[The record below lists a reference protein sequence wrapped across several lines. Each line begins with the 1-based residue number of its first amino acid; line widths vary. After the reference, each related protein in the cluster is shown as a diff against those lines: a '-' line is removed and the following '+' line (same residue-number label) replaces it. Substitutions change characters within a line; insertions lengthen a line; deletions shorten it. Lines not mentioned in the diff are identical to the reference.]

1 MSESSSKVSHV
12 AVLKGGWSAE
22 REVSLVTG
30 QACAQALRE
39 EGYRVTEIDV
49 DRHIASVLSDLRPDI
64 AFNGLHGQWGED
76 GCAQGIMETLEIPY
90 THSGVL
96 ASALAMDKVRAKEIF
111 RSAQLPVEESMVVKL
126 EDAAARH
133 QMKPPYVI
141 KPIAEGSS
149 VGVYIVPEGAE
160 RPPAVLSDPTKFSD
174 DVIMIEKFVPGRE
187 LTVSVMGD
195 KALAV
200 TEIVSHRGFYDYAAK
215 YEAGGSSHEVPAE
228 IPESVRD
235 AALEIALKAHRS
247 LGCRGVSRTDFRY
260 DDTNSDPGRLV
271 VLEINT
277 QPGMTPTSLVPEQA
291 AYVGLSFGKLVRW
304 MVEDASCLR

>member
-1 MSESSSKVSHV
+1 MSDSSSKVSHV

-30 QACAQALRE
+30 KACAQALRE

-49 DRHIASVLSDLRPDI
+49 DRHIASVLSDLQPDI
-64 AFNGLHGQWGED
+64 AFNALHGQWGED
-76 GCAQGIMETLEIPY
+76 GCAQGILETLELPY

-111 RSAQLPVEESMVVKL
+111 DGAQLPIEESKVVKM

-160 RPPAVLSDPTKFSD
+160 RPPAVLSDPTKFSH
-174 DVIMIEKFVPGRE
+174 DVVMIEKFVPGRE

-200 TEIVSHRGFYDYAAK
+200 TEIKSNRGFYDYEAK

-228 IPESVRD
+228 IPDSVRD
-235 AALEIALKAHRS
+235 SALDIALKAHNS
-247 LGCRGVSRTDFRY
+247 LGCRGVTRTDFRY
-260 DDTNSDPGRLV
+260 DDINANPGRLV
-271 VLEINT
+271 VLEVNT

-291 AYVGLSFGKLVRW
+291 EYVGLSFGKLVRW